1 MQFINKSLQIAD
13 PQAFGSR
20 GKALLASKTK
30 LKDIGFLE
38 KDIIHYLFDFGEMW
52 WHRIRFQSINEIN
65 NQKKYIK
72 IIKEFG

>member
-38 KDIIHYLFDFGEMW
+38 KDIIHYTLF
-52 WHRIRFQSINEIN
+52 IRLRRYVVAS
-65 NQKKYIK
+65 Y
-72 IIKEFG
+72 